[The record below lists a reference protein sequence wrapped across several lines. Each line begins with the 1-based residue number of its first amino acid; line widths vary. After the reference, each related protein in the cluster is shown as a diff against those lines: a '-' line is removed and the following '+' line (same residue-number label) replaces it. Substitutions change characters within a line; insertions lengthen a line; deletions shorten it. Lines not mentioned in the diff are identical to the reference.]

1 MQQNFLHLAS
11 LARALGG
18 EVSNGQVLCPGPGH
32 KSASDRSLSVKP
44 DPGAPDGFLVH
55 SFAGDDPI
63 LCRDHVRQKC
73 GLPAFKPNGGN
84 SRQRATRAE
93 LEALFRGA
101 AAEHRGEGKK
111 LTVVAKYHYTDE
123 KGVLHY
129 QVLRLEP
136 KSFRQRRPNG
146 KGGWIWNL
154 KDTPRVVY
162 RWPELLEYPDATVFV
177 TEGEKDCDRVRS
189 LKLCATCVAHG
200 KWTEDCTVAL
210 AGRDVVILQ
219 DADDPGHAKALAAAT
234 ALNGKANTIRIVKL
248 PGLTGHPNNKD
259 VSDWLDADPSRAGKL
274 ADVCLEAPLWEP
286 SEPIGSPPVEKS
298 DTPLDVDSPGVEGE
312 IITCRVADITPRP
325 IDWLWQPR
333 LARGKITL
341 IAGDPGL
348 GKSQIGIDLHAR
360 LSSGNYWPDGTRAPR
375 ANSIILSAEDAASD
389 TLRPRLEAADADLNR
404 VWILDAVRTKDG
416 KRSFCLQQ
424 DLDQLGAAMERIGNV
439 AMITIDPITSYMG
452 KIDSH
457 RTVDVRGVLEPLAAF
472 AEQHHVAVLAVSHPP
487 KASQAKAIHA
497 VTGSLA
503 FVAAARIVFVVVEE
517 PETGR
522 RLLLPTKNN
531 LAAMP
536 LGLAYRLEQLHV
548 SQDILASHVIWDCEP
563 VTVSANEALAQ
574 DRESAKAD
582 DMVREAK
589 DFLRHVLANGPRLAK
604 EVTEEAKDAGIAAKT
619 LERAR
624 RAIRVKASKDGFQG
638 PWTWA
643 LA

>member
-18 EVSNGQVLCPGPGH
+18 EISNGQVLCPGPGH

-44 DPGAPDGFLVH
+44 DPSAPDGFLVH

-63 LCRDHVRQKC
+63 LCRDHVRARC
-73 GLPAFKPNGGN
+73 GLPAFKPNCGN
-84 SRQRATRAE
+84 GRQRATRAE
-93 LEALFRGA
+93 LDALFLSA
-101 AAEHRGEGKK
+101 VAEQRGEGKK
-111 LTVVAKYHYTDE
+111 LTVVVKYHYTDD
-123 KGVLHY
+123 KGVLLY
-129 QVLRLEP
+129 QVLRLQP
-136 KSFRQRRPNG
+136 KSFRQRRPDG

-154 KDTPRVVY
+154 KDTRRVVY
-162 RWPELLEYPDATVFV
+162 RWPELMEYPDATVFV

-200 KWTEDCTVAL
+200 KWTEDCAGTL
-210 AGRDVVILQ
+210 AGRDVVILE

-234 ALNGKANTIRIVKL
+234 ALGGKL

-259 VSDWLDADPSRAGKL
+259 VSDWLDADPSRAGTL
-274 ADVCLEAPLWEP
+274 ANICLEAPLWVP
-286 SEPIGSPPVEKS
+286 SAADEPIESPPVEKS
-298 DTPLDVDSPGVEGE
+298 DPPLGVDTPAAEGE
-312 IITCRVADITPRP
+312 VITCRVADITPRP
-325 IDWLWQPR
+325 IDWLWEPR

-341 IAGDPGL
+341 VAGDPGL

-360 LSSGNYWPDGTRAPR
+360 LSSENYWPDGTRAPL

-389 TLRPRLEAADADLNR
+389 TLRPRLEAADADLKR

-472 AEQHHVAVLAVSHPP
+472 AERHHVAVLAVSHPP

-563 VTVSANEALAQ
+563 VTISANEALAQ
-574 DRESAKAD
+574 DRESAKGD

-604 EVTEEAKDAGIAAKT
+604 EVSEEAKDAGIAAKT

-624 RAIRVKASKDGFQG
+624 KALRVKASKDGFQG